1 MEGSVASLPADI
13 VSLPGLLEH
22 ELERHLQDAT
32 TLAFRVAWSV
42 LRNQTEAEDVAQD
55 AVVRAYQKSRSLR
68 DRERFRPWL
77 VRITWRLALDRRRA
91 QGRRERR
98 EGAVA
103 ALAPSRS
110 AEEAVLARER
120 EDKVWAAVEALPE
133 KLRMVVVLGAI
144 EGHDVREVAA
154 LLGVPEGTVKSRLHL
169 ARRRLAESLRCL
181 VTETTSR

>member
-1 MEGSVASLPADI
+1 MEGPVASLHADI
-13 VSLPGLLEH
+13 VSVPGLLEH
-22 ELERHLQDAT
+22 ELERHLQAAT

-42 LRNQTEAEDVAQD
+42 LRDQMEAEDVAQD
-55 AVVRAYQKSRSLR
+55 AVVKAYEKSRSLR

-77 VRITWRLALDRRRA
+77 VRIAWRLALDRRRA
-91 QGRRERR
+91 RGRRERR

-103 ALAPSRS
+103 AGPPGRS

-120 EDKVWAAVEALPE
+120 EEKVWEAVESLPE
-133 KLRMVVVLGAI
+133 KLRVVVVLGAM

-181 VTETTSR
+181 VTDTTSR